1 MDGFVITAIE
11 VYAGIAVVGMLFIAI
26 GARRV
31 NRQLPGFHPKYYPD
45 GYIIPHRRVR
55 KILHLKNEMMPK
67 WMYVYMLSFFVHIPL
82 FIASTVLTLA
92 VRNELFVSVVGVCN
106 LAVILGFRVYFIVW
120 NMIYMN
126 PTPKERMQTF
136 CKKIREKK
144 FSQKS

>member
-1 MDGFVITAIE
+1 MDEFVITALE
-11 VYAGIAVVGMLFIAI
+11 VYAGIAVLGILHIVI
-26 GARRV
+26 GAKRI

-45 GYIIPHRRVR
+45 GYTIPHRRVR

-82 FIASTVLTLA
+82 FIVSTVLTLA
-92 VRNELFVSVVGVCN
+92 VQNELFVSVVAVCN

-120 NMIYMN
+120 NVRYMI
-126 PTPKERMQTF
+126 PTPKERIQAL